1 MSPNDSQSSDGLTV
15 NAIGSRFETNWL
27 IAYARSDSVGF
38 CPDVA
43 CTGDR
48 RCNTPPRISMLRDIS
63 AEASPPRPHPSSRNR
78 SPVHH
83 APTQCGFGDEGASDN
98 PSSLQSLRPMLGR
111 TGSLE
116 WQLAALHTSADRC
129 GIIELH
135 SGYTRLNRPATF
147 ASDSRACRSSSR
159 SLLTSRPNLRNPTPE
174 APTQHVPCTQP
185 RTRRFDPSRTSQGT
199 MPLARPPLFS
209 QAQRLRQHALLSQSQ
224 LAA

>member
-1 MSPNDSQSSDGLTV
+1 MTPRRPARRCSALALRLLVAVSCEVPRRFCTCSIIASCDLPLMSPNDSQSSDGLTV

-63 AEASPPRPHPSSRNR
+63 AGASPPRPHPSSRNR

-116 WQLAALHTSADRC
+116 WQLAAPHTSARRC
-129 GIIELH
+129 G
-135 SGYTRLNRPATF
+135 TV
-147 ASDSRACRSSSR
+147 SSS
-159 SLLTSRPNLRNPTPE
+159 
-174 APTQHVPCTQP
+174 CTL
-185 RTRRFDPSRTSQGT
+185 GT
-199 MPLARPPLFS
+199 
-209 QAQRLRQHALLSQSQ
+209 HA
-224 LAA
+224 